1 MSQAV
6 RDGAREHVG
15 VVVALLSTLSLLA
28 IFAAVLGYMP
38 DRLLPRYDPLLTAVP
53 HLNALI
59 SLCAIGT
66 ISAGVVAV
74 RRGQIARH
82 RAAMLTSTALFACFL
97 GLYLYRVSIEGPT
110 QFAGP
115 DAVRQ
120 FLYLPMLGVHILLA
134 IVCVPFVFAALVI
147 ALTHPRSEL
156 RGTRHPT
163 VGRVAAAL
171 WVISFSLGIC
181 VYLLLHVVY

>member
-1 MSQAV
+1 MSQTV

-15 VVVALLSTLSLLA
+15 VVVALLSILSLLA
-28 IFAAVLGYMP
+28 IFAAVLGYVP
-38 DRLLPRYDPLLTAVP
+38 ARLLPRYDPLLSAVP

-66 ISAGVVAV
+66 ISYGLVAI
-74 RRGQIARH
+74 RRGRIARH
-82 RAAMLTSTALFACFL
+82 RAGMLTSAALFASFL
-97 GLYLYRVSIEGPT
+97 VLYLYRVSIVGPT
-110 QFAGP
+110 EFAGP
-115 DAVRQ
+115 DAIRQ

-147 ALTHPRSEL
+147 ALTHPTAEL
-156 RGTRHPT
+156 GRTRHPT
-163 VGRVAAAL
+163 VGRVAAVL
-171 WVISFSLGIC
+171 WLISFSLGIG